1 MRVLG
6 CGGACDGCLGLIGG
20 GSRPSNGK
28 NASCSNNKRSDE
40 ADDSSAD
47 NEDEEDDDKD
57 VDKAVEP
64 GEAAMEN
71 RQEEEEEDGDGTK
84 TIHNHPLVGPGQS
97 VAVSRTDYSTHP
109 VGLFIF
115 TLFYFFYFFEE

>member
-20 GSRPSNGK
+20 GSRHSNGK
-28 NASCSNNKRSDE
+28 NASCLNNKRSDE

-47 NEDEEDDDKD
+47 NEDEEDDKD

-64 GEAAMEN
+64 GEEAMEN

-115 TLFYFFYFFEE
+115 TLFYFFNYF